1 MQLALRW
8 GRNWAAQWH
17 VARAVGKR
25 FRGCRAKRLYVNM
38 FKNQKKTRRKHGGR
52 PHAPLGGLLF
62 HSSQSRPCTPFTNPQ
77 GRSHRRPRREAAR
90 RYRPLPAARAAVHVA
105 AGGRAADIS
114 RPAGSRAEKTPSS
127 SPATNNESRTPASGR
142 EAYGGAALLA
152 GPSSSRSHAPRGGV
166 NGGGSDGKGS
176 DGDEGNET
184 GTAVNASGYSSPAA
198 APLATLPAPAASEP
212 TSSGSAAQRPEFG
225 SGGAIPGLQLT

>member
-1 MQLALRW
+1 MLICLKTRRRRGGNTEG
-8 GRNWAAQWH
+8 GRTLPSVDCSSIAAKAVRVHPLQIPKD
-17 VARAVGKR
+17 ARTAAHAAR
-25 FRGCRAKRLYVNM
+25 PRR
-38 FKNQKKTRRKHGGR
+38 RRKHGR
-52 PHAPLGGLLF
+52 L
-62 HSSQSRPCTPFTNPQ
+62 
-77 GRSHRRPRREAAR
+77 RRLR

-127 SPATNNESRTPASGR
+127 SPATDNESRTPASGR